1 MLCLVIGS
9 WQHWTTQYLL
19 RTHVGRCLSKCYCSV
34 AHMVSCVFVHRFFG
48 SSCTFMPIFAE
59 TDMKFDFSN
68 PNSLPGKDHPN
79 LF

>member
-1 MLCLVIGS
+1 MLCLVLGS

-19 RTHVGRCLSKCYCSV
+19 RTHVGRCLSECYCSV
-34 AHMVSCVFVHRFFG
+34 AHMVPCVFVHRLFWQVII
-48 SSCTFMPIFAE
+48 PIFAE
-59 TDMKFDFSN
+59 TDIQFDFSN

>member
-1 MLCLVIGS
+1 MLCLVLGS

-19 RTHVGRCLSKCYCSV
+19 RTHVGRCLSECYCSV
-34 AHMVSCVFVHRFFG
+34 AHMVPCVFVHRSFWQVII
-48 SSCTFMPIFAE
+48 PIFAE
-59 TDMKFDFSN
+59 TDIQFDFSN